1 MPLNIHYNST
11 KKLFSEK
18 RGCHM
23 EFSYFLPVNIQFGW
37 NKVDSVADYVAS
49 YGKKALIVTGR
60 TSAKKSGLYDRVVAK
75 LETAHIDYVLFDQVD
90 ANPLTTTAL
99 AGAALA
105 KSESCDVVIA
115 IGGGSIMDCAKG
127 IAFMAVNEGDINDYI
142 FNRKSSDNALPL
154 IVIPTTCGTGS
165 EGNGFGVLTNPETG
179 DKKSLRCNAIVPK
192 VSIVDP
198 AVMGTMPPHVLASV
212 GFDALCHNIEAYT
225 SKTAQPFT
233 DALSYYAVTLLA
245 QYLVPLYKHVKAVAN
260 GKPEV
265 LNEKQLT
272 KAWES
277 VTLASTIG
285 GMVINTAGV
294 TLAHGME
301 HPASGLKDIT
311 HGVDLAVIE
320 PAVVEY
326 TWSANPDKFGA
337 LARIFNHGDGS
348 ELGEALRFIVHDLD
362 LTTNLTEL
370 GFTKEDIPWL
380 VDNVYVVA
388 TGNIANTVAEISR
401 EDIEELYKKMF

>member
-1 MPLNIHYNST
+1 
-11 KKLFSEK
+11 
-18 RGCHM
+18 M

-37 NKVDSVADYVAS
+37 NKVDSVADFVAP

-75 LETAHIDYVLFDQVD
+75 LETAHIDHVLFDQVD

-99 AGAALA
+99 EGAALA
-105 KSESCDVVIA
+105 KSENCDVVIA

-127 IAFMAVNEGDINDYI
+127 IAFMAVNDGDINDYI
-142 FNRKSSDNALPL
+142 FNRKTSDNALPL

-198 AVMGTMPPHVLASV
+198 ALMGTMPPHVLASV

-265 LNEKQLT
+265 LSEKQLT

-301 HPASGLKDIT
+301 HPASGLKNIT
-311 HGVDLAVIE
+311 HGVGLAVIE
-320 PAVVEY
+320 PVVVEY

-362 LTTNLTEL
+362 LTINLTEL
-370 GFTKEDIPWL
+370 GFTKKDIPWL

-388 TGNIANTVAEISR
+388 AGNIANTVAEINR
-401 EDIEELYKKMF
+401 KDIEMLYKKMF

>member
-1 MPLNIHYNST
+1 
-11 KKLFSEK
+11 
-18 RGCHM
+18 M

-37 NKVDSVADYVAS
+37 NKVDSVADFVKL
-49 YGKKALIVTGR
+49 YGKKVLIVTGR
-60 TSAKKSGLYDRVVAK
+60 TSAKKSGLYDRVVTK
-75 LETAHIDYVLFDQVD
+75 LDNAQINHVLFDEVD
-90 ANPLTTTAL
+90 ANPLTTTAIK
-99 AGAALA
+99 GSELA
-105 KSESCDVVIA
+105 KANGCEAIVA

-127 IAFMAVNEGDINDYI
+127 IAFMAVNDGDINDYI
-142 FNRKSSDNALPL
+142 FNRKTSDNALPL

-198 AVMGTMPPHVLASV
+198 AVMGTMPSHVLASV
-212 GFDALCHNIEAYT
+212 GFDALCHNVEAYT

-233 DALSYYAVTLLA
+233 DALSYHAVTLLA

-260 GKPEV
+260 GKPIV

-311 HGVDLAVIE
+311 HGVGLAVIE
-320 PAVVEY
+320 PVVVEY
-326 TWSANPDKFGA
+326 TWSANSDKFGA

-348 ELGEALRFIVHDLD
+348 ELGEALRSIVHDLD

-370 GFTKEDIPWL
+370 GFTKKDIPWL

-388 TGNIANTVAEISR
+388 TGNIANTVAEVSR
-401 EDIEELYKKMF
+401 KDIEVLYKKMF

>member
-1 MPLNIHYNST
+1 
-11 KKLFSEK
+11 
-18 RGCHM
+18 M

-37 NKVDSVADYVAS
+37 NKVDSVADYVAP
-49 YGKKALIVTGR
+49 YGKKALIVIGR
-60 TSAKKSGLYDRVVAK
+60 TSAKKSGLYDRVVVK
-75 LETAHIDYVLFDQVD
+75 LETAHIDHVLFDQVD

-99 AGAALA
+99 EGAALA
-105 KSESCDVVIA
+105 KSESCDMVIA

-127 IAFMAVNEGDINDYI
+127 IAFMAVNDGDINDYI
-142 FNRKSSDNALPL
+142 FNRKTSDNALPL

-233 DALSYYAVTLLA
+233 DALAHYAVTLLA
-245 QYLVPLYKHVKAVAN
+245 QYLVPLYKHVKATAE
-260 GKPEV
+260 GKPAV
-265 LNEKQLT
+265 LNETQLT

-311 HGVDLAVIE
+311 HGVGLAVIE
-320 PAVVEY
+320 PVTVEY

-348 ELGEALRFIVHDLD
+348 ELGEALRLIVHDLD
-362 LTTNLTEL
+362 LTTNFTEL
-370 GFTKEDIPWL
+370 GFTKKDIPWL

-388 TGNIANTVAEISR
+388 TGNIANTVAEINR
-401 EDIEELYKKMF
+401 KDIEELYKKMF

>member
-1 MPLNIHYNST
+1 
-11 KKLFSEK
+11 
-18 RGCHM
+18 M

-37 NKVDSVADYVAS
+37 NKVDNVAEFAAP

-75 LETAHIDYVLFDQVD
+75 LDAAHIGHVLFDQVD

-99 AGAALA
+99 DGAALA
-105 KSESCDVVIA
+105 KSESCDMVIA

-127 IAFMAVNEGDINDYI
+127 IAFMAVNDGDINDYI
-142 FNRKSSDNALPL
+142 FNRKTSDNALPL

-233 DALSYYAVTLLA
+233 DALAHYAVTLLA
-245 QYLVPLYKHVKAVAN
+245 QYLVPLYKHVKAIAN
-260 GKPEV
+260 GQEPV
-265 LNEKQLT
+265 LNEKQLI

-294 TLAHGME
+294 TLGHGME

-311 HGVDLAVIE
+311 HGVGLAVIE
-320 PAVVEY
+320 PVVVEY
-326 TWSANPDKFGA
+326 TWSANSEKFNA

-348 ELGEALRFIVHDLD
+348 ELGEALRLMVHELD

-370 GFTKEDIPWL
+370 GFTKKDIPWL

-388 TGNIANTVAEISR
+388 AGNIVNTVAEVSR
-401 EDIEELYKKMF
+401 NDIEVLYKKMF

>member
-1 MPLNIHYNST
+1 
-11 KKLFSEK
+11 
-18 RGCHM
+18 M
-23 EFSYFLPVNIQFGW
+23 EFSYFLPVHIQFGW
-37 NKVDSVADYVAS
+37 DKVDSVADFVKP
-49 YGKKALIVTGR
+49 YGNKALIVTGR
-60 TSAKKSGLYDRVVAK
+60 TSAKKSGLYDRVTAK
-75 LETAHIDYVLFDQVD
+75 LDAAHIEHVLFDQVD

-99 AGAALA
+99 DGAALA
-105 KSESCDVVIA
+105 KSESCDMVIA

-127 IAFMAVNEGDINDYI
+127 IAFMAVNDGDINDYI
-142 FNRKSSDNALPL
+142 FNRKTSDNALPL

-233 DALSYYAVTLLA
+233 DALAHYAVTLLA
-245 QYLVPLYKHVKAVAN
+245 QYLVPLYKHVKAIAN
-260 GKPEV
+260 GQEAV
-265 LNEKQLT
+265 LNKKQLT

-294 TLAHGME
+294 TLGHGME

-311 HGVDLAVIE
+311 HGVGLAVIE
-320 PAVVEY
+320 PVVVEY
-326 TWSANPDKFGA
+326 TWSANSEKFNS

-348 ELGEALRFIVHDLD
+348 ELGEALRLMVHELD

-370 GFTKEDIPWL
+370 GFTKKDIPWL

-388 TGNIANTVAEISR
+388 TGNIANTVAEVSR
-401 EDIEELYKKMF
+401 NDIEVLYKKML

>member
-1 MPLNIHYNST
+1 
-11 KKLFSEK
+11 
-18 RGCHM
+18 M

-37 NKVDSVADYVAS
+37 NKVDNVAEFAAP

-75 LETAHIDYVLFDQVD
+75 LDAAHIEHVLFDQVD

-99 AGAALA
+99 DGAVLA
-105 KSESCDVVIA
+105 KSENCDMVIA

-142 FNRKSSDNALPL
+142 FNRKTSDNALPL

-233 DALSYYAVTLLA
+233 DALAHYAVTLLA
-245 QYLVPLYKHVKAVAN
+245 QYLVPLYKHVKAIAN
-260 GKPEV
+260 GQEAV
-265 LNEKQLT
+265 LNKKQLT

-294 TLAHGME
+294 TLGHGME

-311 HGVDLAVIE
+311 HGVGLAVIE
-320 PAVVEY
+320 PVVVEY
-326 TWSANPDKFGA
+326 TWSANTEKFNS

-348 ELGEALRFIVHDLD
+348 ELGEALRLMVHELD

-370 GFTKEDIPWL
+370 GFTKKDIPWL

-388 TGNIANTVAEISR
+388 TGNIANTVAEVSR
-401 EDIEELYKKMF
+401 NDIEVLYKKML

>member
-1 MPLNIHYNST
+1 
-11 KKLFSEK
+11 
-18 RGCHM
+18 M

-37 NKVDSVADYVAS
+37 NKVDSVADFVAP

-75 LETAHIDYVLFDQVD
+75 LEAAHIDHVLFDQVD

-99 AGAALA
+99 EGAALA

-127 IAFMAVNEGDINDYI
+127 IAFMAVNDGDINDYI
-142 FNRKSSDNALPL
+142 FNRKTSDNALPL

-265 LNEKQLT
+265 LSEKQLI

-311 HGVDLAVIE
+311 HGVGLAVIE
-320 PAVVEY
+320 PVAVEY

-348 ELGEALRFIVHDLD
+348 ELGEALRLIVHELD

-370 GFTKEDIPWL
+370 GFTKKDIPWL

-388 TGNIANTVAEISR
+388 TGNIANTVAEINR
-401 EDIEELYKKMF
+401 KDIEVLYKKMF

>member
-1 MPLNIHYNST
+1 
-11 KKLFSEK
+11 
-18 RGCHM
+18 M

-37 NKVDSVADYVAS
+37 NKVDSVAEFAAP

-60 TSAKKSGLYDRVVAK
+60 SSAKKSGLYDRVVAK
-75 LETAHIDYVLFDQVD
+75 LDAAHIEHVLFDQVD

-99 AGAALA
+99 DGAALA
-105 KSESCDVVIA
+105 KSESCDMVIA

-127 IAFMAVNEGDINDYI
+127 IAFMAVNDGDINDYI
-142 FNRKSSDNALPL
+142 FNRKTSDNALPL

-198 AVMGTMPPHVLASV
+198 AVMGTMPPHVLSSV

-233 DALSYYAVTLLA
+233 DALAHYAVTLLA
-245 QYLVPLYKHVKAVAN
+245 QYLVPLYKHVKAIAN
-260 GKPEV
+260 GQQPV

-294 TLAHGME
+294 TLGHGME

-311 HGVDLAVIE
+311 HGVGLAVIE
-320 PAVVEY
+320 PVVVEY
-326 TWSANPDKFGA
+326 TWSANPEKFNA

-348 ELGEALRFIVHDLD
+348 ELGEALHLMVHELD

-370 GFTKEDIPWL
+370 GFTKKDIPWL

-388 TGNIANTVAEISR
+388 AGNIANTVAEVSR
-401 EDIEELYKKMF
+401 NDIEVLYKKMF

>member
-1 MPLNIHYNST
+1 
-11 KKLFSEK
+11 
-18 RGCHM
+18 M
-23 EFSYFLPVNIQFGW
+23 EFSYFLPVHIQFGW
-37 NKVDSVADYVAS
+37 DKVDSVADFVKP
-49 YGKKALIVTGR
+49 YGNKALIITGR
-60 TSAKKSGLYDRVVAK
+60 TSAKKSGLYDRVTAK
-75 LETAHIDYVLFDQVD
+75 LDAAHIEHVLFDQVD

-99 AGAALA
+99 DGAALA
-105 KSESCDVVIA
+105 KSESCDMVIA

-127 IAFMAVNEGDINDYI
+127 IAFMAVNDGDINDYI
-142 FNRKSSDNALPL
+142 FNRKTSDKALPL

-233 DALSYYAVTLLA
+233 DALAHYAVTLLA
-245 QYLVPLYKHVKAVAN
+245 QYLVPLYKHVKAMAE
-260 GKPEV
+260 GKSAV
-265 LNEKQLT
+265 LNETQLT

-311 HGVDLAVIE
+311 HGVGLAVIE
-320 PAVVEY
+320 PVAVEY

-348 ELGEALRFIVHDLD
+348 ELGEALRLIVHDLD

-388 TGNIANTVAEISR
+388 TGNIANTMADVSR
-401 EDIEELYKKMF
+401 EDIEMLYKKMF

>member
-1 MPLNIHYNST
+1 
-11 KKLFSEK
+11 
-18 RGCHM
+18 M

-37 NKVDSVADYVAS
+37 NKVDNVADFAAP

-75 LETAHIDYVLFDQVD
+75 LDAAHIGHVLFNQVD
-90 ANPLTTTAL
+90 ANPLITTAL
-99 AGAALA
+99 DGAALA
-105 KSESCDVVIA
+105 KSESCDMVIA

-127 IAFMAVNEGDINDYI
+127 IAFMAVNKGDINDYI
-142 FNRKSSDNALPL
+142 FNRKTSDNALPL

-233 DALSYYAVTLLA
+233 DALAHYAVTLLA
-245 QYLVPLYKHVKAVAN
+245 QYLVPLYKHVKATAE
-260 GKPEV
+260 GKPAV
-265 LNEKQLT
+265 LNETQLT

-311 HGVDLAVIE
+311 HGVGLAIIE
-320 PAVVEY
+320 PVAVEY

-337 LARIFNHGDGS
+337 LARIFNYGDGS
-348 ELGEALRFIVHDLD
+348 ELGEALRLIVHDLD

-370 GFTKEDIPWL
+370 GFTKKDIPWL

-401 EDIEELYKKMF
+401 EDIEALYKKMF

>member
-1 MPLNIHYNST
+1 
-11 KKLFSEK
+11 
-18 RGCHM
+18 M

-99 AGAALA
+99 EGAALA
-105 KSESCDVVIA
+105 KSESCDMVIA

-198 AVMGTMPPHVLASV
+198 TVMGTMPPHVLASV

-233 DALSYYAVTLLA
+233 DALAHYAVTLLA

-311 HGVDLAVIE
+311 HGVGLAVIE
-320 PAVVEY
+320 PVVVEY

-370 GFTKEDIPWL
+370 GFTKKDIPWL

-388 TGNIANTVAEISR
+388 TGNIANTVAEINR
-401 EDIEELYKKMF
+401 KDIEELYKKMF

>member
-1 MPLNIHYNST
+1 
-11 KKLFSEK
+11 
-18 RGCHM
+18 M

-37 NKVDSVADYVAS
+37 NKVDSVAEFAVP

-75 LETAHIDYVLFDQVD
+75 LDAAHINHVLFDQVD

-99 AGAALA
+99 DGAALA
-105 KSESCDVVIA
+105 KSESCDMVIA

-127 IAFMAVNEGDINDYI
+127 IALMAVNDGNINDYI
-142 FNRKSSDNALPL
+142 FNRKTSDNALPL

-192 VSIVDP
+192 ISIVDP
-198 AVMGTMPPHVLASV
+198 AVMGTVPPHVLASV

-233 DALSYYAVTLLA
+233 DALAHYAVTLLA
-245 QYLVPLYKHVKAVAN
+245 QYLVPLYKHVKAIAN
-260 GKPEV
+260 GQEAV
-265 LNEKQLT
+265 LNKKQLT

-294 TLAHGME
+294 TLGHGME

-311 HGVDLAVIE
+311 HGVGLAVIE
-320 PAVVEY
+320 PVVVEY
-326 TWSANPDKFGA
+326 TWSANPKKFNS

-348 ELGEALRFIVHDLD
+348 ELGEALRLIVHDLD

-370 GFTKEDIPWL
+370 GFTKKDIPWL

-401 EDIEELYKKMF
+401 EDIEVLYKKMF

>member
-1 MPLNIHYNST
+1 
-11 KKLFSEK
+11 
-18 RGCHM
+18 M
-23 EFSYFLPVNIQFGW
+23 EFSYFLPVHIQFGW
-37 NKVDSVADYVAS
+37 DKVDSVADFAKP
-49 YGKKALIVTGR
+49 YGNKALIVTGR
-60 TSAKKSGLYDRVVAK
+60 TSAKKSGLYDRVTAK
-75 LETAHIDYVLFDQVD
+75 LDAAHIEHVLFDQVD

-99 AGAALA
+99 DGAALA
-105 KSESCDVVIA
+105 KSESCDMVIA

-127 IAFMAVNEGDINDYI
+127 IAFMSVNEGDINDYI
-142 FNRKSSDNALPL
+142 FNRKNSDKALPL

-233 DALSYYAVTLLA
+233 DALAHYAVTLLA
-245 QYLVPLYKHVKAVAN
+245 QYLVPLYKHVKAMAE
-260 GKPEV
+260 GKSAV
-265 LNEKQLT
+265 LNETQLT

-311 HGVDLAVIE
+311 HGVGLAVIE
-320 PAVVEY
+320 PVAVEY

-348 ELGEALRFIVHDLD
+348 ELGEALRLIVHDLD

-388 TGNIANTVAEISR
+388 TGNIANTMANVSR
-401 EDIEELYKKMF
+401 EDIEMLYKKMF

>member
-1 MPLNIHYNST
+1 
-11 KKLFSEK
+11 
-18 RGCHM
+18 M

-37 NKVDSVADYVAS
+37 NKVDNVADFAAP

-75 LETAHIDYVLFDQVD
+75 LDAAHIGHVVFDQVD

-99 AGAALA
+99 DGAALA
-105 KSESCDVVIA
+105 KSESCDMVIA

-127 IAFMAVNEGDINDYI
+127 IAFMAVNDGDINDYI
-142 FNRKSSDNALPL
+142 FNRKTSDNALPL

-233 DALSYYAVTLLA
+233 DALAYYAVTLLA
-245 QYLVPLYKHVKAVAN
+245 QYLVPLYKHVKAIAN
-260 GKPEV
+260 GQEAV
-265 LNEKQLT
+265 LNKKQLI
-272 KAWES
+272 KAWGS

-294 TLAHGME
+294 TLGHGME

-311 HGVDLAVIE
+311 HGVGLAVIE
-320 PAVVEY
+320 PVVVEY
-326 TWSANPDKFGA
+326 TWSANPKKFNS

-348 ELGEALRFIVHDLD
+348 ELGEALRLIVHDLD

-370 GFTKEDIPWL
+370 GFTKKDIPWL

-401 EDIEELYKKMF
+401 EDIEVLYKKMF

>member
-1 MPLNIHYNST
+1 
-11 KKLFSEK
+11 
-18 RGCHM
+18 M

-37 NKVDSVADYVAS
+37 NKVDSIADFVAP

-60 TSAKKSGLYDRVVAK
+60 SSAKKSGLYDRVVAK
-75 LETAHIDYVLFDQVD
+75 LETAHIDHVLFDQVD

-99 AGAALA
+99 EGAALA

-142 FNRKSSDNALPL
+142 FNRKTSDKALPL

-198 AVMGTMPPHVLASV
+198 AVMGTMSPHVLASV

-265 LNEKQLT
+265 LSEKQLT

-311 HGVDLAVIE
+311 HGVGLAVIE
-320 PAVVEY
+320 PVVVEY

-370 GFTKEDIPWL
+370 GFTKKDIPWL

-388 TGNIANTVAEISR
+388 TGNIANTVAEINR
-401 EDIEELYKKMF
+401 KDIEVLYKKMF

>member
-1 MPLNIHYNST
+1 
-11 KKLFSEK
+11 
-18 RGCHM
+18 M

-37 NKVDSVADYVAS
+37 NKVDNIDNFAAP

-60 TSAKKSGLYDRVVAK
+60 SSAKKSGLYDRVVAK
-75 LETAHIDYVLFDQVD
+75 LDAAHIDHVLFDQVD

-99 AGAALA
+99 DGAALA
-105 KSESCDVVIA
+105 KSESCDMVIA

-127 IAFMAVNEGDINDYI
+127 IAFMAVNDGDINDYI
-142 FNRKSSDNALPL
+142 FNRKVSDNALPL

-233 DALSYYAVTLLA
+233 DALAHYAVTLLA
-245 QYLVPLYKHVKAVAN
+245 QYLVPLYKHVKATAE
-260 GKPEV
+260 GKAEV
-265 LNEKQLT
+265 LNETQLT
-272 KAWES
+272 KAWEA

-311 HGVDLAVIE
+311 HGVGLAIIE
-320 PAVVEY
+320 PVAVEY

-348 ELGEALRFIVHDLD
+348 ELGEALRLIVHDLD

-370 GFTKEDIPWL
+370 GFTKKDIPWL

-401 EDIEELYKKMF
+401 EDIEALYKKML

>member
-1 MPLNIHYNST
+1 
-11 KKLFSEK
+11 
-18 RGCHM
+18 M
-23 EFSYFLPVNIQFGW
+23 EFSYFLPVHIQFGW
-37 NKVDSVADYVAS
+37 DKVDSVADFVKP
-49 YGKKALIVTGR
+49 YGNKALIVTGR
-60 TSAKKSGLYDRVVAK
+60 TSAKKSGLYDRVTAK
-75 LETAHIDYVLFDQVD
+75 LDAAHIEHVLFDQVD

-99 AGAALA
+99 DGAALA
-105 KSESCDVVIA
+105 KSESCDMVIA

-127 IAFMAVNEGDINDYI
+127 IAFMSVNEGDINDYI
-142 FNRKSSDNALPL
+142 FNRKTSDKALPL

-233 DALSYYAVTLLA
+233 DALAHYAVTLLA
-245 QYLVPLYKHVKAVAN
+245 QYLVPLYKHVKAKAES
-260 GKPEV
+260 KSAV
-265 LNEKQLT
+265 LNETQLT

-285 GMVINTAGV
+285 GMAINTAGV

-311 HGVDLAVIE
+311 HGVGLAVIE
-320 PAVVEY
+320 PVAVEY

-348 ELGEALRFIVHDLD
+348 ELGEALRLIVHDLD

-370 GFTKEDIPWL
+370 GLTKKDIPWL
-380 VDNVYVVA
+380 VDNVYVLA
-388 TGNIANTVAEISR
+388 TGNIANTVADVSR
-401 EDIEELYKKMF
+401 EDIEMLYKKMF

>member
-1 MPLNIHYNST
+1 
-11 KKLFSEK
+11 
-18 RGCHM
+18 M

-37 NKVDSVADYVAS
+37 NKVDSVAEFAAP

-60 TSAKKSGLYDRVVAK
+60 SSAKKSGLYDRVVAK
-75 LETAHIDYVLFDQVD
+75 LDAAHIDHVLFDQVD

-99 AGAALA
+99 DGAALA
-105 KSESCDVVIA
+105 KSESCDMVIA

-127 IAFMAVNEGDINDYI
+127 IAFMAVNDGDINDYI
-142 FNRKSSDNALPL
+142 FNRKTSDNALPL

-212 GFDALCHNIEAYT
+212 GFDALCHNLEAYT

-233 DALSYYAVTLLA
+233 DALAHYAVTLLA
-245 QYLVPLYKHVKAVAN
+245 QYLVPLYKHVKAIAN
-260 GKPEV
+260 GQQPV

-294 TLAHGME
+294 TLGHGME

-311 HGVDLAVIE
+311 HGVGLAVIE
-320 PAVVEY
+320 PVVVEY
-326 TWSANPDKFGA
+326 TWSANSEKFNS

-348 ELGEALRFIVHDLD
+348 KLGEALRLIVHDLD

-370 GFTKEDIPWL
+370 GFTKKDIPWL

-388 TGNIANTVAEISR
+388 TGNIANTVAEVSR
-401 EDIEELYKKMF
+401 NDIEVLYKKML

>member
-1 MPLNIHYNST
+1 
-11 KKLFSEK
+11 
-18 RGCHM
+18 M

-37 NKVDSVADYVAS
+37 NKVDRVAEFAEP

-60 TSAKKSGLYDRVVAK
+60 SSAKKSGLYDRVVAK
-75 LETAHIDYVLFDQVD
+75 LDAVHIEHVLFDQVD

-99 AGAALA
+99 DGAALA
-105 KSESCDVVIA
+105 KSESCDMIIA

-127 IAFMAVNEGDINDYI
+127 IAFMAVNDGDINDYI
-142 FNRKSSDNALPL
+142 FNRKTSDNALPL

-198 AVMGTMPPHVLASV
+198 AVMGTMPPHVLSSV

-233 DALSYYAVTLLA
+233 DALAHYAVTLLA
-245 QYLVPLYKHVKAVAN
+245 QYLVPLYKHVKAIAN
-260 GKPEV
+260 GQQPV

-294 TLAHGME
+294 TLGHGME

-311 HGVDLAVIE
+311 HGVGLAVIE
-320 PAVVEY
+320 PVVVEY
-326 TWSANPDKFGA
+326 TWSANPEKFNA

-348 ELGEALRFIVHDLD
+348 ELGEALRLMVHELD

-370 GFTKEDIPWL
+370 GVTKKDIPWL

-388 TGNIANTVAEISR
+388 AGNIANTVAKVSR
-401 EDIEELYKKMF
+401 NDIEVLYKKML

>member
-1 MPLNIHYNST
+1 
-11 KKLFSEK
+11 
-18 RGCHM
+18 M

-127 IAFMAVNEGDINDYI
+127 IAFMAVNDGDINDYI

-265 LNEKQLT
+265 LSEKQLT

-311 HGVDLAVIE
+311 HGVGLAVIE
-320 PAVVEY
+320 PVVVEY

-370 GFTKEDIPWL
+370 GFTKKDIPWL

-401 EDIEELYKKMF
+401 EDIEVLYKKMF

>member
-1 MPLNIHYNST
+1 
-11 KKLFSEK
+11 
-18 RGCHM
+18 M
-23 EFSYFLPVNIQFGW
+23 EFSYFLPVHIQFGW
-37 NKVDSVADYVAS
+37 DKVDSVADFVKP
-49 YGKKALIVTGR
+49 YGNKALIITGR
-60 TSAKKSGLYDRVVAK
+60 TSAKKSGLYDRVTAK
-75 LETAHIDYVLFDQVD
+75 LDAAHIEHVLFDQVD

-99 AGAALA
+99 DGAALA
-105 KSESCDVVIA
+105 KSESCDMVIA

-127 IAFMAVNEGDINDYI
+127 IAFMAVNDGDINDYI
-142 FNRKSSDNALPL
+142 FNRKTSDKALPL

-233 DALSYYAVTLLA
+233 DALAHYAVTLLA
-245 QYLVPLYKHVKAVAN
+245 QYLVPLYKHVKAKAES
-260 GKPEV
+260 KSAV
-265 LNEKQLT
+265 LNETQLT

-311 HGVDLAVIE
+311 HGVGLAVIE
-320 PAVVEY
+320 PVAVEY

-348 ELGEALRFIVHDLD
+348 ELGEALRLIVHDLD

-388 TGNIANTVAEISR
+388 TGNIANTMANVSR
-401 EDIEELYKKMF
+401 EDIEMLYKKMF

>member
-1 MPLNIHYNST
+1 
-11 KKLFSEK
+11 
-18 RGCHM
+18 M
-23 EFSYFLPVNIQFGW
+23 EFSYFLPVHIQFGW
-37 NKVDSVADYVAS
+37 DKVDSVASFAKP
-49 YGKKALIVTGR
+49 YGNKALIVTGR
-60 TSAKKSGLYDRVVAK
+60 TSAKKSGLYDRVTAK
-75 LETAHIDYVLFDQVD
+75 LDAAHIEHVLFDQVD

-99 AGAALA
+99 DGAALA
-105 KSESCDVVIA
+105 KSESCDMVVA

-142 FNRKSSDNALPL
+142 FNRKISDKALPL

-198 AVMGTMPPHVLASV
+198 AVMGTMPPHILASV

-233 DALSYYAVTLLA
+233 DALAHYAVTLLA
-245 QYLVPLYKHVKAVAN
+245 QYLVPLYKHVKAMAES
-260 GKPEV
+260 KTAV
-265 LNEKQLT
+265 LNETQLT

-311 HGVDLAVIE
+311 HGVGLAVIE
-320 PAVVEY
+320 PVAVEY

-348 ELGEALRFIVHDLD
+348 ELGEALRLIVHDLD

-388 TGNIANTVAEISR
+388 TGNIANTMANVSR
-401 EDIEELYKKMF
+401 EDIEMLYKKMF

>member
-1 MPLNIHYNST
+1 
-11 KKLFSEK
+11 
-18 RGCHM
+18 M

-37 NKVDSVADYVAS
+37 NKVDNVAEFAAP

-75 LETAHIDYVLFDQVD
+75 LDAAHIEHVLFDQVD

-99 AGAALA
+99 DGAVLA
-105 KSESCDVVIA
+105 KSENCDMVIA

-127 IAFMAVNEGDINDYI
+127 IAFMAVNKGDINDYI
-142 FNRKSSDNALPL
+142 FNRKTSDNALPL

-198 AVMGTMPPHVLASV
+198 TVMGTMPPHVLASV

-233 DALSYYAVTLLA
+233 DALAHYAVILLA
-245 QYLVPLYKHVKAVAN
+245 QYLVPLYKHVKAIAN
-260 GKPEV
+260 SQEAV
-265 LNEKQLT
+265 LNKKQLT

-294 TLAHGME
+294 TLGHGME

-311 HGVDLAVIE
+311 HGVGLAVIE
-320 PAVVEY
+320 PVVVEY
-326 TWSANPDKFGA
+326 TWSANPEKFNA

-348 ELGEALRFIVHDLD
+348 ELGEALRLMVHELD

-370 GFTKEDIPWL
+370 GFTKKDIPWL

-388 TGNIANTVAEISR
+388 AGNIANTVAEVSR
-401 EDIEELYKKMF
+401 NDIEVLYKKML

>member
-1 MPLNIHYNST
+1 
-11 KKLFSEK
+11 
-18 RGCHM
+18 M
-23 EFSYFLPVNIQFGW
+23 EFSYFLPVHIQFGW
-37 NKVDSVADYVAS
+37 DKVDSVADFVKP
-49 YGKKALIVTGR
+49 YGNKALIVTGR
-60 TSAKKSGLYDRVVAK
+60 TSAKKSGLYDRVTAK
-75 LETAHIDYVLFDQVD
+75 LDAAHIEHVLFDQVD

-99 AGAALA
+99 DGATLA
-105 KSESCDVVIA
+105 KSESCDMVIA

-127 IAFMAVNEGDINDYI
+127 IAFMAVNDGDINDYI
-142 FNRKSSDNALPL
+142 FNRKTSDNALPL

-233 DALSYYAVTLLA
+233 DALAHYAVTLLA
-245 QYLVPLYKHVKAVAN
+245 QYLVPLYKHVKAIAN
-260 GKPEV
+260 GQEAV
-265 LNEKQLT
+265 LNKKQLT

-294 TLAHGME
+294 TLGHGME

-311 HGVDLAVIE
+311 HGVGLAVIE
-320 PAVVEY
+320 PVVVEY
-326 TWSANPDKFGA
+326 TWSANSEKFNS

-348 ELGEALRFIVHDLD
+348 ELGEALRLIVHDLD

-370 GFTKEDIPWL
+370 GFTKKDIPWL

-388 TGNIANTVAEISR
+388 TGNIANTVAEVSR
-401 EDIEELYKKMF
+401 NDIEVLYKKML

>member
-1 MPLNIHYNST
+1 
-11 KKLFSEK
+11 
-18 RGCHM
+18 M

-37 NKVDSVADYVAS
+37 NKVDNVADFAAP

-75 LETAHIDYVLFDQVD
+75 LDAAHIGHVLFDQVD

-99 AGAALA
+99 DGAALA
-105 KSESCDVVIA
+105 KSESCDMVIA

-127 IAFMAVNEGDINDYI
+127 IAFMAMNDGDINDYI
-142 FNRKSSDNALPL
+142 FNRKTSDNALPL

-198 AVMGTMPPHVLASV
+198 AVMGTMPPHVFASV

-233 DALSYYAVTLLA
+233 DALAHYAVTLLA
-245 QYLVPLYKHVKAVAN
+245 QYLVPLYKHVKAMAE
-260 GKPEV
+260 GKPAV
-265 LNEKQLT
+265 LNEIQLT

-311 HGVDLAVIE
+311 HGVGLAIIE
-320 PAVVEY
+320 PVAVEY

-348 ELGEALRFIVHDLD
+348 ELGEALRLIVHDLD

-370 GFTKEDIPWL
+370 GFTKKDIPWL

-401 EDIEELYKKMF
+401 EDIEALYKKMF

>member
-1 MPLNIHYNST
+1 
-11 KKLFSEK
+11 
-18 RGCHM
+18 M

-37 NKVDSVADYVAS
+37 NKVDNIDNFAAP

-60 TSAKKSGLYDRVVAK
+60 SSAKKSGLYDRVVAK
-75 LETAHIDYVLFDQVD
+75 LDAAHIDHVLFDQVD

-99 AGAALA
+99 DGASLA
-105 KSESCDVVIA
+105 QSESCDMVIA

-127 IAFMAVNEGDINDYI
+127 IAFMAVNDGDINDYI
-142 FNRKSSDNALPL
+142 FNRKVSDNALPL

-233 DALSYYAVTLLA
+233 DALAHYAVTLLA
-245 QYLVPLYKHVKAVAN
+245 QYLVPLYKHVKATAE
-260 GKPEV
+260 GKPAV

-272 KAWES
+272 KAWEA

-311 HGVDLAVIE
+311 HGVGLAIIE
-320 PAVVEY
+320 PVAVEY
-326 TWSANPDKFGA
+326 TWSANPDKFDA
-337 LARIFNHGDGS
+337 LARIFNHGVAS
-348 ELGEALRFIVHDLD
+348 ELGEALRLIVHDLD

-370 GFTKEDIPWL
+370 GFTKKDIPWL

-401 EDIEELYKKMF
+401 KDIEALYKKMF

>member
-1 MPLNIHYNST
+1 
-11 KKLFSEK
+11 
-18 RGCHM
+18 M

-37 NKVDSVADYVAS
+37 NKVDNVAEFVAP

-75 LETAHIDYVLFDQVD
+75 LDAAHIGHVLFNQVD

-99 AGAALA
+99 DGAALA
-105 KSESCDVVIA
+105 KSESCDMVIA

-142 FNRKSSDNALPL
+142 FNRKVSDNALPL

-198 AVMGTMPPHVLASV
+198 AVMGTMPSHVLASV

-233 DALSYYAVTLLA
+233 DALAHYAVTLLA
-245 QYLVPLYKHVKAVAN
+245 QYLVPLYKHVKATAE
-260 GKPEV
+260 GKPAV
-265 LNEKQLT
+265 LNEIQLT

-311 HGVDLAVIE
+311 HGVGLAIIE
-320 PAVVEY
+320 PVAVEY
-326 TWSANPDKFGA
+326 TWSANPDKFGV

-348 ELGEALRFIVHDLD
+348 ELGEALRLVVHDLD

-370 GFTKEDIPWL
+370 GFTKKDIPWL

-388 TGNIANTVAEISR
+388 TGNIANTVAKISR
-401 EDIEELYKKMF
+401 EDIEALYKKMF

>member
-1 MPLNIHYNST
+1 
-11 KKLFSEK
+11 
-18 RGCHM
+18 M

-37 NKVDSVADYVAS
+37 IKVDSVAEFAAP

-60 TSAKKSGLYDRVVAK
+60 SSAKKSGLYDRVVAK
-75 LETAHIDYVLFDQVD
+75 LDAAHIDHVLFDQVD

-99 AGAALA
+99 DGAALA
-105 KSESCDVVIA
+105 KSESCDMVIA

-127 IAFMAVNEGDINDYI
+127 IAFMAVNDGDINDYI
-142 FNRKSSDNALPL
+142 FNRKTSDNALPL

-233 DALSYYAVTLLA
+233 DALAHYAVTLLA
-245 QYLVPLYKHVKAVAN
+245 QYLVPLYKHVKAIAN
-260 GKPEV
+260 GQEAV
-265 LNEKQLT
+265 LNKKQLT

-294 TLAHGME
+294 TLGHGME

-311 HGVDLAVIE
+311 HGVGLAVIE
-320 PAVVEY
+320 PVVVEY
-326 TWSANPDKFGA
+326 TWSANLEKFNS

-348 ELGEALRFIVHDLD
+348 ELGEALRLMVHELD

-370 GFTKEDIPWL
+370 GFTKKDIPWL

-388 TGNIANTVAEISR
+388 AGNIANTVAEVSR
-401 EDIEELYKKMF
+401 NDIEVLYKKML

>member
-1 MPLNIHYNST
+1 
-11 KKLFSEK
+11 
-18 RGCHM
+18 M

-37 NKVDSVADYVAS
+37 NKVDSVAEFAVP

-75 LETAHIDYVLFDQVD
+75 LDAAHINHVLFDQVD

-99 AGAALA
+99 DGAALA
-105 KSESCDVVIA
+105 KSESCDMVIA

-127 IAFMAVNEGDINDYI
+127 IAFMAVNDGNINDYI
-142 FNRKSSDNALPL
+142 FNRKTSDNALPL

-192 VSIVDP
+192 ISIVDP
-198 AVMGTMPPHVLASV
+198 AVMGTVPPHVLASV

-233 DALSYYAVTLLA
+233 DALAHYAVTLLA
-245 QYLVPLYKHVKAVAN
+245 QYLVPLYKHVKAIVN
-260 GKPEV
+260 GQEAV
-265 LNEKQLT
+265 LNKKQLT

-294 TLAHGME
+294 TLGHGME

-311 HGVDLAVIE
+311 HGVGLAVIE
-320 PAVVEY
+320 PVVVEY
-326 TWSANPDKFGA
+326 TWSANPKKFNS

-348 ELGEALRFIVHDLD
+348 ELGEALRLIVHDLD

-370 GFTKEDIPWL
+370 GFTKKDIPWL

-388 TGNIANTVAEISR
+388 TGNIANTVAKISR
-401 EDIEELYKKMF
+401 EDIEVLYKKMF

>member
-1 MPLNIHYNST
+1 
-11 KKLFSEK
+11 
-18 RGCHM
+18 M
-23 EFSYFLPVNIQFGW
+23 EFSYFLPVHIQFGW
-37 NKVDSVADYVAS
+37 DKIDSVADFVKP
-49 YGKKALIVTGR
+49 YGNKALIVTGR
-60 TSAKKSGLYDRVVAK
+60 TSAKKSGLYDRVTAK
-75 LETAHIDYVLFDQVD
+75 LDAAHIEHVLFDQVD

-99 AGAALA
+99 DGAALA
-105 KSESCDVVIA
+105 KSESCDMVIA

-127 IAFMAVNEGDINDYI
+127 IAFMAVNKGDINDYI
-142 FNRKSSDNALPL
+142 FNRKTSDNALPL

-233 DALSYYAVTLLA
+233 DALAHYAVTLLA
-245 QYLVPLYKHVKAVAN
+245 QYLVPLYKHVKATAE
-260 GKPEV
+260 GKPAV
-265 LNEKQLT
+265 LNEIQLT

-311 HGVDLAVIE
+311 HGVGLAIIE
-320 PAVVEY
+320 PVAVEY

-348 ELGEALRFIVHDLD
+348 ELGEALRLIVHDLD

-370 GFTKEDIPWL
+370 GFTKKDIPWL
-380 VDNVYVVA
+380 VENVYVVA
-388 TGNIANTVAEISR
+388 TGNIANTVAEINR
-401 EDIEELYKKMF
+401 KDIEVLYKKMF

>member
-1 MPLNIHYNST
+1 
-11 KKLFSEK
+11 
-18 RGCHM
+18 M
-23 EFSYFLPVNIQFGW
+23 EFSYFLPVHIEFGW
-37 NKVDSVADYVAS
+37 NKVDSVAEYVKV
-49 YGKKALIVTGR
+49 YGSKALIVTGR
-60 TSAKKSGLYDRVVAK
+60 TSAKRSGLYDRVVAK
-75 LETAHIDYVLFDQVD
+75 LDAAHIDHVLFDKVD

-99 AGAALA
+99 DGAALA
-105 KSESCDVVIA
+105 KSEGCDMVIA

-127 IAFMAVNEGDINDYI
+127 IAFMAVNDGDINDYI
-142 FNRKSSDNALPL
+142 FNRKTSENAFPL
-154 IVIPTTCGTGS
+154 VVVPTTCGTGS

-198 AVMGTMPPHVLASV
+198 GVMGTMPPHVLASV

-233 DALSYYAVTLLA
+233 DALAHHAVTLLA
-245 QYLVPLYKHVKAVAN
+245 QYLVPLYRHVKAVAN
-260 GKPEV
+260 GQAGTLSDEQCKY
-265 LNEKQLT
+265 
-272 KAWES
+272 AWES

-294 TLAHGME
+294 TLGHGME

-311 HGVDLAVIE
+311 HGVGLAVIE
-320 PAVVEY
+320 PVVVDY
-326 TWSANPDKFGA
+326 TWNGNPEKFGV

-348 ELGEALRFIVHDLD
+348 ELGEALRSVLDELD
-362 LTTNLTEL
+362 LTTNLTKL
-370 GFTKEDIPWL
+370 GFTKQDIPWL

-388 TGNIANTVAEISR
+388 AGNLANTMADVSR
-401 EDIEELYKKMF
+401 EDIEMLYEKMF

>member
-99 AGAALA
+99 EGAALA

-277 VTLASTIG
+277 VSLASTIG

-311 HGVDLAVIE
+311 HGVGLAVIE

-370 GFTKEDIPWL
+370 GFTKKDIPWL

-401 EDIEELYKKMF
+401 KDIEVLYKKMF

>member
-1 MPLNIHYNST
+1 
-11 KKLFSEK
+11 
-18 RGCHM
+18 M

-37 NKVDSVADYVAS
+37 NKVDNVAGFVAP

-75 LETAHIDYVLFDQVD
+75 LDAAHIEHVLFDQVD

-99 AGAALA
+99 DGAALA
-105 KSESCDVVIA
+105 KSESCDMVIA

-127 IAFMAVNEGDINDYI
+127 IAFMAVNDGDINDYI
-142 FNRKSSDNALPL
+142 FNRKTSDNALPL

-233 DALSYYAVTLLA
+233 DALAHYAVTLLA
-245 QYLVPLYKHVKAVAN
+245 QYLVPLYKHVKAIAN
-260 GKPEV
+260 GQEAV
-265 LNEKQLT
+265 LNKKQLT

-294 TLAHGME
+294 TLGHGME

-311 HGVDLAVIE
+311 HGVGLAVIE
-320 PAVVEY
+320 PVVVEY
-326 TWSANPDKFGA
+326 TWSANPEKFNS

-348 ELGEALRFIVHDLD
+348 KLGEALRLIVHDLD

-370 GFTKEDIPWL
+370 GFTKKDIPWL

-388 TGNIANTVAEISR
+388 TGNIANTVAEVSR
-401 EDIEELYKKMF
+401 NDIEVLYKKML

>member
-1 MPLNIHYNST
+1 
-11 KKLFSEK
+11 
-18 RGCHM
+18 M
-23 EFSYFLPVNIQFGW
+23 EFSYFLPVHIQFGW
-37 NKVDSVADYVAS
+37 DKVDSVADFVKP
-49 YGKKALIVTGR
+49 YGNKALIVTGR
-60 TSAKKSGLYDRVVAK
+60 TSAKKSGLYDRVTAK
-75 LETAHIDYVLFDQVD
+75 LDAAHIEHVLFDQVD

-99 AGAALA
+99 DGATLA
-105 KSESCDVVIA
+105 KSESCDMVIA

-127 IAFMAVNEGDINDYI
+127 IAFMAVNDGDINDYI
-142 FNRKSSDNALPL
+142 FNRKTSDKALPL

-198 AVMGTMPPHVLASV
+198 AVMGTMPPHILASV

-233 DALSYYAVTLLA
+233 DALAHYAVTLLA
-245 QYLVPLYKHVKAVAN
+245 QYLVPLYKHVKAKAES
-260 GKPEV
+260 KSAV
-265 LNEKQLT
+265 LNETQLT

-311 HGVDLAVIE
+311 HGVGLAVIE
-320 PAVVEY
+320 PVAVEY

-348 ELGEALRFIVHDLD
+348 ELGEALRLIVHDLD

-388 TGNIANTVAEISR
+388 TGNIANTMANVSR
-401 EDIEELYKKMF
+401 EDIEMLYKKMF

>member
-1 MPLNIHYNST
+1 
-11 KKLFSEK
+11 
-18 RGCHM
+18 M
-23 EFSYFLPVNIQFGW
+23 EFSYFLPVHIQFGW
-37 NKVDSVADYVAS
+37 DKVDSVADFAKP
-49 YGKKALIVTGR
+49 YGNKALIVTGR
-60 TSAKKSGLYDRVVAK
+60 TSAKKSGLYDRVTAK
-75 LETAHIDYVLFDQVD
+75 LDAAHIEHVLFDQVD

-99 AGAALA
+99 DGAALA
-105 KSESCDVVIA
+105 KSESCDMVIA

-127 IAFMAVNEGDINDYI
+127 IAFMAVNDGDINDYI
-142 FNRKSSDNALPL
+142 FNRKTSDKALPL

-233 DALSYYAVTLLA
+233 DALAHYAVTLLA
-245 QYLVPLYKHVKAVAN
+245 QYLVPLYKHVKAKAES
-260 GKPEV
+260 KSAV
-265 LNEKQLT
+265 LNETQLT

-311 HGVDLAVIE
+311 HGVGLAVIE
-320 PAVVEY
+320 PVAVEY

-348 ELGEALRFIVHDLD
+348 ELGEALRLIVHDLD

-388 TGNIANTVAEISR
+388 TGNIANTMADVSR
-401 EDIEELYKKMF
+401 EDIEMLYKKMF

>member
-1 MPLNIHYNST
+1 
-11 KKLFSEK
+11 
-18 RGCHM
+18 M

-37 NKVDSVADYVAS
+37 NKVDSVAEFAAS

-60 TSAKKSGLYDRVVAK
+60 SSAKKSGLYDRVVAK
-75 LETAHIDYVLFDQVD
+75 LDAAHIDHVLFDQVD

-99 AGAALA
+99 DGAASA
-105 KSESCDVVIA
+105 KSESCDMIIA

-127 IAFMAVNEGDINDYI
+127 IAFMAVNDGDINDYI
-142 FNRKSSDNALPL
+142 FNRKTSDNALPL

-192 VSIVDP
+192 VSIVDS

-212 GFDALCHNIEAYT
+212 GFDALCHNLEAYT

-233 DALSYYAVTLLA
+233 DALAHYAVTLLA
-245 QYLVPLYKHVKAVAN
+245 QYLVPLYKHVKAIAN
-260 GKPEV
+260 GQQPV

-294 TLAHGME
+294 TLGHGME

-311 HGVDLAVIE
+311 HGVGLAVIE
-320 PAVVEY
+320 PVVVEY
-326 TWSANPDKFGA
+326 TWSANPEKFNA

-348 ELGEALRFIVHDLD
+348 ELGEALRLMVHELD

-370 GFTKEDIPWL
+370 GFTKKDIPWL

-388 TGNIANTVAEISR
+388 AGNIANTVAEVSR
-401 EDIEELYKKMF
+401 NDIEVLYKKMF

>member
-1 MPLNIHYNST
+1 
-11 KKLFSEK
+11 
-18 RGCHM
+18 M
-23 EFSYFLPVNIQFGW
+23 EFSYFLPVHIQFGW
-37 NKVDSVADYVAS
+37 DKVDSVADFVKP
-49 YGKKALIVTGR
+49 YGNKALIVTGR
-60 TSAKKSGLYDRVVAK
+60 TSAKKSGLYDRVTAK
-75 LETAHIDYVLFDQVD
+75 LDAAHIEHVLFDQVD

-99 AGAALA
+99 DGAALA
-105 KSESCDVVIA
+105 KSESCDMVIA

-127 IAFMAVNEGDINDYI
+127 IAFMSVNEGDINDYI
-142 FNRKSSDNALPL
+142 FNRKTSDKALPL

-233 DALSYYAVTLLA
+233 DALAHYAVTLLA
-245 QYLVPLYKHVKAVAN
+245 QYLVPLYKHVKAMAE
-260 GKPEV
+260 GKSSV
-265 LNEKQLT
+265 LNETQLT

-311 HGVDLAVIE
+311 HGVGLAVIE
-320 PAVVEY
+320 PVAVEY

-348 ELGEALRFIVHDLD
+348 ELGEALRLIVHDLD

-388 TGNIANTVAEISR
+388 TGNIANTMADVSR
-401 EDIEELYKKMF
+401 EDIEMLYKKMF

>member
-1 MPLNIHYNST
+1 
-11 KKLFSEK
+11 
-18 RGCHM
+18 M

-37 NKVDSVADYVAS
+37 NKVDDVADFV
-49 YGKKALIVTGR
+49 KPNVKALIVTGR

-75 LETAHIDYVLFDQVD
+75 LDAAHIDHVLFDQVD

-99 AGAALA
+99 DGAALA
-105 KSESCDVVIA
+105 KSESCDMVIA

-142 FNRKSSDNALPL
+142 FNRKTSDNALPL

-233 DALSYYAVTLLA
+233 DALAHYAVTLLA
-245 QYLVPLYKHVKAVAN
+245 QHLVPLYKYVKAIAN
-260 GKPEV
+260 GQEPV
-265 LNEKQLT
+265 LNEKQLI

-294 TLAHGME
+294 TLGHGME

-311 HGVDLAVIE
+311 HGVGLAVIE
-320 PAVVEY
+320 PVVVEY
-326 TWSANPDKFGA
+326 TWSANPEKFNA

-348 ELGEALRFIVHDLD
+348 EFGEALRLMVHELD

-370 GFTKEDIPWL
+370 GFTKKDIPWL

-388 TGNIANTVAEISR
+388 AGNIANTVAEISR
-401 EDIEELYKKMF
+401 DDIEALYKKML

>member
-1 MPLNIHYNST
+1 
-11 KKLFSEK
+11 
-18 RGCHM
+18 M
-23 EFSYFLPVNIQFGW
+23 EFSYFLPVHIQFGW
-37 NKVDSVADYVAS
+37 DKVDSVSDFVKP
-49 YGKKALIVTGR
+49 YGNKALIVTGR
-60 TSAKKSGLYDRVVAK
+60 ISAKKSGLYDRVTAK
-75 LETAHIDYVLFDQVD
+75 LDAAHIEHVLFDQVD

-99 AGAALA
+99 DGATLA
-105 KSESCDVVIA
+105 KSESCDMVIA

-142 FNRKSSDNALPL
+142 FNRKTSDKALPL

-233 DALSYYAVTLLA
+233 DALAHYAVTLLA
-245 QYLVPLYKHVKAVAN
+245 QYLVPLYKHVKAMAES
-260 GKPEV
+260 KAAV
-265 LNEKQLT
+265 LNETQLT

-301 HPASGLKDIT
+301 HPASGLKNIT
-311 HGVDLAVIE
+311 HGVGLAVIE
-320 PAVVEY
+320 PVAVEY

-348 ELGEALRFIVHDLD
+348 ELGEALRLIVHDLD

-370 GFTKEDIPWL
+370 GFTKKDIPWL

-388 TGNIANTVAEISR
+388 TGNIANTVADVSQ
-401 EDIEELYKKMF
+401 EDIEMLYKKMF